1 MSLLTGALSGAGVA
15 VVMGWIGGLSQRLWG
30 DPVLEGLDRSLPLGW
45 SLLICGGSGL
55 ILSLLHRP
63 GPTTL
68 LPELRETLNDLN
80 HPDQAPKRDETRGL
94 LGATL
99 AQIGGGAIGPEALMS
114 RMAALISQRIWRG
127 RDQKLQQATVAGSLA
142 FFGAPY

>member
-1 MSLLTGALSGAGVA
+1 MTRLRLSLMALLTGTLSGAGVA

-45 SLLICGGSGL
+45 ALLICSGSGL

-68 LPELRETLNDLN
+68 VPELQDTLSDLRD
-80 HPDQAPKRDETRGL
+80 PDQAPKRDEARGL
-94 LGATL
+94 LGAAL
-99 AQIGGGAIGPEALMS
+99 AQVGGGCICLLYTSPSPRDRQKS
-114 RMAALISQRIWRG
+114 RMPSSA
-127 RDQKLQQATVAGSLA
+127 
-142 FFGAPY
+142 